1 MPRLQPVPEL
11 NRIKLLKFPSLATE
25 MIIKE
30 MDFVDALQLS
40 LSSSRC
46 KRMTSWA
53 RNRTPV
59 GKTEQLKIGIDM
71 ENSSQNST
79 NSTSDDSC
87 DSDRCLALVA
97 EIGPMIRTHT
107 EVKPKSEVLKKMNN
121 LCTEIKSCFKAAT
134 CKKGKH
140 TYESMRDA
148 CDHLELMT
156 GNVQP
161 CLKKFYSAVY
171 HEKYNCTSDKYYL
184 TEDLPKRRESY
195 TLGRFCFF
203 EVIEKEC
210 SAETVKIL
218 SSNFNYDN
226 LINVLTTLPGGLQDN
241 CNRLY
246 HSFNKLQCESLEEA
260 IAEKEKEIDWVDT
273 TQTNDTDLVQFLQ
286 MFKDAEKCIA
296 KSCSYNDIHRLIFKS
311 KKDWFEL
318 YSTEFFMCKR
328 KMMLD
333 KPSAQKFPCLGDHN
347 IVGSK
352 KDETCERYSKLK
364 DCTKKVME
372 DVCGKKAIEDYDKT
386 ADIIKK
392 HFDCK

>member
-1 MPRLQPVPEL
+1 MK
-11 NRIKLLKFPSLATE
+11 NRWILPLVLVLFLCS
-25 MIIKE
+25 
-30 MDFVDALQLS
+30 V
-40 LSSSRC
+40 
-46 KRMTSWA
+46 
-53 RNRTPV
+53 
-59 GKTEQLKIGIDM
+59 
-71 ENSSQNST
+71 SSQNST